1 MPELGKWL
9 IGTGAVL
16 VLVGLLFSF
25 VGKLPGDIIVRREN
39 FIFYFPL
46 ATSMLVSIVLS
57 LLFYLFSR

>member
-1 MPELGKWL
+1 LPELGKWL